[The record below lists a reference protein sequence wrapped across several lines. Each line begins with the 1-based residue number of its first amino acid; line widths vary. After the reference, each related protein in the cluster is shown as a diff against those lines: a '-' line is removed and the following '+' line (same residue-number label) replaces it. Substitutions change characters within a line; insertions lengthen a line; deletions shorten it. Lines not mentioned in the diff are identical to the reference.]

1 MMNNKNDRIEQDGAL
16 AKLEGKHSVHH
27 GNSLNRIYM
36 IRYEEELV
44 PFSVCNTNTTM
55 SEALDRLV
63 NVFITIIPMF
73 KVLILK
79 GFPPFGPIVYYIE
92 S

>member
-1 MMNNKNDRIEQDGAL
+1 
-16 AKLEGKHSVHH
+16 
-27 GNSLNRIYM
+27 M

-79 GFPPFGPIVYYIE
+79 DFPPLLAKTIVYYIKVF
-92 S
+92 SYFLG